1 MAKDVITRFK
11 LETTGFDSKIK
22 NAARELS
29 DVAKAAKSAG
39 SDFERFTKDQIEAAK
54 ALGNMATSSTNAKDK
69 TKELVGAFND
79 LARSYNH
86 LSEEQQRSDFG
97 KAMSQSLTQ
106 LQQRIKETKAEMQSM
121 NNVSANMGGGLSG
134 MVGNVSSVLG
144 VSPAMLTSIG
154 AATAAFASFKEV
166 IGGNI
171 ETAKNFEK
179 SMSQL
184 SSLTGMVGKDLD
196 KLKDYAI
203 ELGSTSTL
211 TASQVA
217 DAFRLIGSQQPQLLE
232 SGEALKEVTKYAIT
246 LSEAAGIDLVTAA
259 QTLSTSINQM
269 GGDSNNA
276 ARYVNVL
283 AAASQKGAGDIAW
296 LGEAITKSATAAKAV
311 GTDYEELV
319 GNLEQLAK
327 AGFDAS
333 TAGTALRSIIMNL
346 EKQANNDFKPS
357 IVGLT
362 QAFENLGKA
371 NLDITGY
378 QEIAGKMFA
387 SQAMALANAAQEAK
401 NMTVAIT
408 GTNTATEQAST
419 NTANLDGS
427 LKALASAWEGL
438 NLHINSSNGLL
449 KEAVDWLKDVVTWVD
464 KAISGMDK
472 FADRKSQMNN
482 EGAGEGNTRIDSMIR
497 NLKGSSDSQKSSVYN
512 QQVEQFYRYINKKE
526 AELQKT
532 QNTNDIWAWETIG
545 KNNKISQLTQD
556 IGAAKQMLQEYQQ
569 RAKSL
574 LPTSE
579 SGGNGKVTI
588 PIDADTEGAKKSIK
602 ELQSKLKELKKL
614 RDEASENNDFE
625 ARDDYNKQIK
635 SVQTQIK
642 SLRGDTSTKKEL
654 TEIQE
659 NQKKINDLS
668 QEYQK
673 LATAAKTANES
684 QSKGIAERMTAIKGE
699 IQTLQDRNKE
709 LKQFAEDAQRIEYP
723 TGSIQQLNQ
732 QLQDLQKAQSQA
744 LTGQEWQ
751 DYQKQ
756 IEQTQRQISALKG
769 QWQNGWEA
777 TFTVDADDTK
787 AMQALKD
794 VEGVKIDGKTVT
806 VTANTQQA
814 YNQIQTLLKDVSNK
828 KVEIA
833 VTPKIETGT
842 SIQNAKGMQEYIGI
856 LKQELEEADYGTSV
870 YNGLAASLADMT
882 TLQNLVK
889 ESLSLGLGTSMF
901 DVADEL
907 GMDFW
912 TRAME
917 GGVENTDWDSIMEQL
932 NEKLKDKDLD
942 PIELNYDT
950 GEVTHKKKKDGK
962 DSDKETLEIANKVVS
977 GLSQVSSGLS
987 QMGIVLPQGV
997 TDVLSGLQG
1006 LMSVINGVM
1015 TIIDL
1020 FGATSLAS
1028 QTFSTNANTGAL
1040 VANEAAI
1047 GSLTAALYTTSLLGF
1062 SNGGVVK
1069 AANGNVVRAA
1079 NGIVTG
1085 TTYSGDEVPALLNA
1099 GEVVLNRAQAGAL
1112 AADLEGGGGSTK
1124 VFVEGVI
1131 DGDVIRLVQR
1141 QNNDIWGRTN

>member
-54 ALGNMATSSTNAKDK
+54 ALGNMSTSSTNAKDK

-106 LQQRIKETKAEMQSM
+106 LQQRIHETKEEMKGLDT
-121 NNVSANMGGGLSG
+121 GGSLFSGDKLSG
-134 MVGNVSSVLG
+134 MLQVFGGNLMTKGFELATGAITSMANEIGDCIKQGVELAKQGEGVRIAFERLG
-144 VSPAMLTSIG
+144 RGDILEGLREATHGTVTDIELMKAAVKFNDFKLPIEELGTML
-154 AATAAFASFKEV
+154 AFAQQK
-166 IGGNI
+166 
-171 ETAKNFEK
+171 AKDTGQSVDYMVDSIVTGLGRK
-179 SMSQL
+179 SLMI
-184 SSLTGMVGKDLD
+184 LD
-196 KLKDYAI
+196 N
-203 ELGSTSTL
+203 LGL
-211 TASQVA
+211 
-217 DAFRLIGSQQPQLLE
+217 
-232 SGEALKEVTKYAIT
+232 
-246 LSEAAGIDLVTAA
+246 
-259 QTLSTSINQM
+259 
-269 GGDSNNA
+269 
-276 ARYVNVL
+276 
-283 AAASQKGAGDIAW
+283 
-296 LGEAITKSATAAKAV
+296 SATEIRERMKETGDMTKAV
-311 GTDYEELV
+311 GSIIRDQMAAAGDYVETAADRAAQANVSLQNKMEEV
-319 GNLEQLAK
+319 GRKFAPLQE
-327 AGFDAS
+327 AS
-333 TAGTALRSIIMNL
+333 TQLWTSM
-346 EKQANNDFKPS
+346 K
-357 IVGLT
+357 
-362 QAFENLGKA
+362 
-371 NLDITGY
+371 
-378 QEIAGKMFA
+378 IAI
-387 SQAMALANAAQEAK
+387 L
-401 NMTVAIT
+401 
-408 GTNTATEQAST
+408 
-419 NTANLDGS
+419 
-427 LKALASAWEGL
+427 
-438 NLHINSSNGLL
+438 
-449 KEAVDWLKDVVTWVD
+449 DVVGGPMTTFLNQLTEAGRLQN
-464 KAISGMDK
+464 AINN
-472 FADRKSQMNN
+472 MN
-482 EGAGEGNTRIDSMIR
+482 GGNNGSPTRIDRMISMLGNGQSQRSR
-497 NLKGSSDSQKSSVYN
+497 NTYN
-512 QQVEQFYRYINKKE
+512 QQVGVFDERIKQQKFRIASLSDNDAITRGLKQK
-526 AELQKT
+526 AET
-532 QNTNDIWAWETIG
+532 
-545 KNNKISQLTQD
+545 
-556 IGAAKQMLQEYQQ
+556 
-569 RAKSL
+569 
-574 LPTSE
+574 
-579 SGGNGKVTI
+579 
-588 PIDADTEGAKKSIK
+588 
-602 ELQSKLKELKKL
+602 ELKAL
-614 RDEASENNDFE
+614 EAMRSEYISRANEIFNPKSSNLNLNGGK
-625 ARDDYNKQIK
+625 DDNKDK
-635 SVQTQIK
+635 KVQTETQQNEAKIA
-642 SLRGDTSTKKEL
+642 SLT
-654 TEIQE
+654 
-659 NQKKINDLS
+659 

-769 QWQNGWEA
+769 QWQSGWEA

-833 VTPKIETGT
+833 VTPRIETGT

-856 LKQELEEADYGTSV
+856 LKQQLEEADYGTPL

-917 GGVENTDWDSIMEQL
+917 GGVANTDWDSIMEQL
-932 NEKLKDKDLD
+932 NEELKNRDLD
-942 PIELNYDT
+942 PIALNYET
-950 GEVTHKKKKDGK
+950 GELTQKKKKDGK
-962 DSDKETLEIANKVVS
+962 DSDKEALEIANKMVS

-987 QMGIVLPQGV
+987 QMGIELPQGV
-997 TDVLSGLQG
+997 TQVLSGVQG

-1020 FGATSLAS
+1020 FSTTSLAA
-1028 QTFSTNANTGAL
+1028 QTISTNLNSGL
-1040 VANEAAI
+1040 LELN
-1047 GSLTAALYTTSLLGF
+1047 TAALSSLTFALYATSFSPF

-1131 DGDVIRLVQR
+1131 DGDVLRLVQR

>member
-54 ALGNMATSSTNAKDK
+54 ALGNMSTSSTNAKDK

-106 LQQRIKETKAEMQSM
+106 LQQRIHETKEEMKGLDT
-121 NNVSANMGGGLSG
+121 GGSLFSGDKLSG
-134 MVGNVSSVLG
+134 MLQVFGGNLMTKGFELATGAITSMANEIGDCIKQGVELAKQGEGVRIAFERLG
-144 VSPAMLTSIG
+144 RGDILEGLREATHGTVTDIELMKAAVKFNDFKLPIEELGTML
-154 AATAAFASFKEV
+154 AFAQQK
-166 IGGNI
+166 
-171 ETAKNFEK
+171 AKDTGQSVDYMVDSIVTGLGRK
-179 SMSQL
+179 SLMI
-184 SSLTGMVGKDLD
+184 LD
-196 KLKDYAI
+196 N
-203 ELGSTSTL
+203 LGL
-211 TASQVA
+211 
-217 DAFRLIGSQQPQLLE
+217 
-232 SGEALKEVTKYAIT
+232 
-246 LSEAAGIDLVTAA
+246 
-259 QTLSTSINQM
+259 
-269 GGDSNNA
+269 
-276 ARYVNVL
+276 
-283 AAASQKGAGDIAW
+283 
-296 LGEAITKSATAAKAV
+296 SATEIRERMKETGDMTKAV
-311 GTDYEELV
+311 GSIIRDQMAAAGDYVETAADRAAQANVSLQNKMEEV
-319 GNLEQLAK
+319 GRKFAPLQE
-327 AGFDAS
+327 AS
-333 TAGTALRSIIMNL
+333 TQLWTSM
-346 EKQANNDFKPS
+346 K
-357 IVGLT
+357 
-362 QAFENLGKA
+362 
-371 NLDITGY
+371 
-378 QEIAGKMFA
+378 IAI
-387 SQAMALANAAQEAK
+387 L
-401 NMTVAIT
+401 
-408 GTNTATEQAST
+408 
-419 NTANLDGS
+419 
-427 LKALASAWEGL
+427 
-438 NLHINSSNGLL
+438 
-449 KEAVDWLKDVVTWVD
+449 DVVGGPMTTFLNQLTEAGRLQN
-464 KAISGMDK
+464 AINN
-472 FADRKSQMNN
+472 MN
-482 EGAGEGNTRIDSMIR
+482 GGNNGSPTRIDRMISMLGNGQSQRSR
-497 NLKGSSDSQKSSVYN
+497 NTYN
-512 QQVEQFYRYINKKE
+512 QQVGVFDERIKQQKFRIASLSDNDAITRGLKQK
-526 AELQKT
+526 AET
-532 QNTNDIWAWETIG
+532 
-545 KNNKISQLTQD
+545 
-556 IGAAKQMLQEYQQ
+556 
-569 RAKSL
+569 
-574 LPTSE
+574 
-579 SGGNGKVTI
+579 
-588 PIDADTEGAKKSIK
+588 
-602 ELQSKLKELKKL
+602 ELKAL
-614 RDEASENNDFE
+614 EAMRSEYISRANEIFNPKSSNLNLNGGK
-625 ARDDYNKQIK
+625 DDNKDK
-635 SVQTQIK
+635 KVQTETQQNEAKIA
-642 SLRGDTSTKKEL
+642 SLT
-654 TEIQE
+654 
-659 NQKKINDLS
+659 

-673 LATAAKTANES
+673 LATAAKPANES

-769 QWQNGWEA
+769 QWQSGWEA

-833 VTPKIETGT
+833 VTPRIETGT

-856 LKQELEEADYGTSV
+856 LKQQLEEADYGTPL

-917 GGVENTDWDSIMEQL
+917 GGVANTDWDSIMEQL
-932 NEKLKDKDLD
+932 NEELKNRDLD
-942 PIELNYDT
+942 PIALNYET
-950 GEVTHKKKKDGK
+950 GELTQKKKKDGK
-962 DSDKETLEIANKVVS
+962 DSDKEALEIANKMVS

-987 QMGIVLPQGV
+987 QMGIELPQGV
-997 TDVLSGLQG
+997 TQVLSGVQG

-1020 FGATSLAS
+1020 FSTTSLAAETLS
-1028 QTFSTNANTGAL
+1028 VNSNSVALATNTAAL
-1040 VANEAAI
+1040 
-1047 GSLTAALYTTSLLGF
+1047 GTLTAALYTTSLLGF

-1131 DGDVIRLVQR
+1131 DGDVLRLVQR

>member
-54 ALGNMATSSTNAKDK
+54 ALGNMSTSSTNAKDK

-106 LQQRIKETKAEMQSM
+106 LQQRIHETKEEMKGLDT
-121 NNVSANMGGGLSG
+121 GGSLFSGDKLSG
-134 MVGNVSSVLG
+134 MLQVFGGNLMTKGFELATGAITSMANEIGDCIKQGVELAKQGEGVRIAFERLG
-144 VSPAMLTSIG
+144 RGDILEGLREATHGTVTDIELMKAAVKFNDFKLPIEELGTML
-154 AATAAFASFKEV
+154 AFAQQK
-166 IGGNI
+166 
-171 ETAKNFEK
+171 AKDTGQSVDYMVDSIVTGLGRK
-179 SMSQL
+179 SLMI
-184 SSLTGMVGKDLD
+184 LD
-196 KLKDYAI
+196 N
-203 ELGSTSTL
+203 LGL
-211 TASQVA
+211 
-217 DAFRLIGSQQPQLLE
+217 
-232 SGEALKEVTKYAIT
+232 
-246 LSEAAGIDLVTAA
+246 
-259 QTLSTSINQM
+259 
-269 GGDSNNA
+269 
-276 ARYVNVL
+276 
-283 AAASQKGAGDIAW
+283 
-296 LGEAITKSATAAKAV
+296 SATEIRERMKETGDMTKAV
-311 GTDYEELV
+311 GSIIRDQMAAAGDYVETAADRAAQANVSLQNKMEEV
-319 GNLEQLAK
+319 GRKFAPLQE
-327 AGFDAS
+327 AS
-333 TAGTALRSIIMNL
+333 TQLWTSM
-346 EKQANNDFKPS
+346 K
-357 IVGLT
+357 
-362 QAFENLGKA
+362 
-371 NLDITGY
+371 
-378 QEIAGKMFA
+378 IAI
-387 SQAMALANAAQEAK
+387 L
-401 NMTVAIT
+401 
-408 GTNTATEQAST
+408 
-419 NTANLDGS
+419 
-427 LKALASAWEGL
+427 
-438 NLHINSSNGLL
+438 
-449 KEAVDWLKDVVTWVD
+449 DVVGGPMTTFLNQLTEAGRLQN
-464 KAISGMDK
+464 AINN
-472 FADRKSQMNN
+472 MN
-482 EGAGEGNTRIDSMIR
+482 GGNNGSPTRIDRMISMLGNGQSQRSR
-497 NLKGSSDSQKSSVYN
+497 NTYN
-512 QQVEQFYRYINKKE
+512 QQVGVFDERIKQQKFRIASLSDNDAITRGLKQK
-526 AELQKT
+526 AET
-532 QNTNDIWAWETIG
+532 
-545 KNNKISQLTQD
+545 
-556 IGAAKQMLQEYQQ
+556 
-569 RAKSL
+569 
-574 LPTSE
+574 
-579 SGGNGKVTI
+579 
-588 PIDADTEGAKKSIK
+588 
-602 ELQSKLKELKKL
+602 ELKAL
-614 RDEASENNDFE
+614 EAMRSEYISRANEIFNPKSSNLNLNGGK
-625 ARDDYNKQIK
+625 DDNKDK
-635 SVQTQIK
+635 KVQTETQQNEAKIA
-642 SLRGDTSTKKEL
+642 SLT
-654 TEIQE
+654 
-659 NQKKINDLS
+659 

-723 TGSIQQLNQ
+723 TGSIQQMNQ

-769 QWQNGWEA
+769 QWQSGWEA

-787 AMQALKD
+787 AVEALKD

-856 LKQELEEADYGTSV
+856 LKQQLEEADYGTPL

-917 GGVENTDWDSIMEQL
+917 GGVANTDWDSIMEQL
-932 NEKLKDKDLD
+932 NEELKNRDLD
-942 PIELNYDT
+942 PIALNYET
-950 GEVTHKKKKDGK
+950 GELTQKKKKDGK
-962 DSDKETLEIANKVVS
+962 DSDKEALEIANKMVS

-987 QMGIVLPQGV
+987 QMGIELPQGV
-997 TDVLSGLQG
+997 TQVLSGVQG

-1020 FGATSLAS
+1020 FSTTSLAAETLS
-1028 QTFSTNANTGAL
+1028 VNSNSVALATNTAAL
-1040 VANEAAI
+1040 
-1047 GSLTAALYTTSLLGF
+1047 GTLTAALYTTSLLGF

-1131 DGDVIRLVQR
+1131 DGDVLRLVQR

>member
-1 MAKDVITRFK
+1 MAKSV
-11 LETTGFDSKIK
+11 LELAVGTGQWDAGLKK
-22 NAARELS
+22 
-29 DVAKAAKSAG
+29 AKSALDNFTQSQGGLQQALAKDSDNMRKFVQMMGQMESTAKTSKGQMNDYKSAIEQLTMQYNRMTDAQKQTIGQDYLQAIDQMKQKYHAVNKEIEEMNRSLNNIKVPDLSESTSSSLFSGDKLSGMLQVFGGNLMTKGFELATGAITSMANEIGDCIKQGVELAKQGEGVRIAFERLGRGDILDGLREATHGTVTDIELMKAAVKFNDFKLPIEELGTMLAFAQQKAKDTGQSVDYMVDSIVTGLGRKSLMILDNLGLSAAEIKERMKETGDMTKAVGSIIRDQMAAAGDYVETAADRAAQANVSLQNKMEEVGRKFAPLQEASSQLWTSMKIAILDVVGGPMTTFLNQLTEAGRLHNMLKDINGDSSSGNTKVGQQLGKLKAIKAGGG
-39 SDFERFTKDQIEAAK
+39 SDYYLNTTYQGQLEEYNRELMNTDKLLKQFEQDHSSVNVVLQNARKQMGRDFNSIEEIRTYQNAVRSMRDEYAKGGKDIITPK
-54 ALGNMATSSTNAKDK
+54 TVTPDPNKNGDKDK
-69 TKELVGAFND
+69 TPKVQTETQQND
-79 LARSYNH
+79 A
-86 LSEEQQRSDFG
+86 
-97 KAMSQSLTQ
+97 KIASLT
-106 LQQRIKETKAEMQSM
+106 
-121 NNVSANMGGGLSG
+121 
-134 MVGNVSSVLG
+134 
-144 VSPAMLTSIG
+144 
-154 AATAAFASFKEV
+154 
-166 IGGNI
+166 
-171 ETAKNFEK
+171 
-179 SMSQL
+179 
-184 SSLTGMVGKDLD
+184 
-196 KLKDYAI
+196 
-203 ELGSTSTL
+203 
-211 TASQVA
+211 
-217 DAFRLIGSQQPQLLE
+217 
-232 SGEALKEVTKYAIT
+232 
-246 LSEAAGIDLVTAA
+246 
-259 QTLSTSINQM
+259 
-269 GGDSNNA
+269 
-276 ARYVNVL
+276 
-283 AAASQKGAGDIAW
+283 
-296 LGEAITKSATAAKAV
+296 
-311 GTDYEELV
+311 
-319 GNLEQLAK
+319 
-327 AGFDAS
+327 
-333 TAGTALRSIIMNL
+333 
-346 EKQANNDFKPS
+346 
-357 IVGLT
+357 
-362 QAFENLGKA
+362 
-371 NLDITGY
+371 
-378 QEIAGKMFA
+378 
-387 SQAMALANAAQEAK
+387 
-401 NMTVAIT
+401 
-408 GTNTATEQAST
+408 
-419 NTANLDGS
+419 
-427 LKALASAWEGL
+427 
-438 NLHINSSNGLL
+438 
-449 KEAVDWLKDVVTWVD
+449 
-464 KAISGMDK
+464 
-472 FADRKSQMNN
+472 
-482 EGAGEGNTRIDSMIR
+482 
-497 NLKGSSDSQKSSVYN
+497 
-512 QQVEQFYRYINKKE
+512 
-526 AELQKT
+526 
-532 QNTNDIWAWETIG
+532 
-545 KNNKISQLTQD
+545 
-556 IGAAKQMLQEYQQ
+556 
-569 RAKSL
+569 
-574 LPTSE
+574 
-579 SGGNGKVTI
+579 
-588 PIDADTEGAKKSIK
+588 
-602 ELQSKLKELKKL
+602 
-614 RDEASENNDFE
+614 
-625 ARDDYNKQIK
+625 
-635 SVQTQIK
+635 
-642 SLRGDTSTKKEL
+642 
-654 TEIQE
+654 
-659 NQKKINDLS
+659 

-856 LKQELEEADYGTSV
+856 LKQQLEEADYGTPL

-917 GGVENTDWDSIMEQL
+917 GGVENTDWDSIIAQL
-932 NEKLKDKDLD
+932 NEELKNRDLD
-942 PIELNYDT
+942 PIALNYET
-950 GEVTHKKKKDGK
+950 GEVTQKKKKEGK
-962 DSDKETLEIANKVVS
+962 DSDKEALEIANKMVS

-987 QMGIVLPQGV
+987 QMGIELPQGV
-997 TDVLSGLQG
+997 TQVLSGVQG

-1020 FGATSLAS
+1020 FSTTSLAAETLS
-1028 QTFSTNANTGAL
+1028 VNSNSVALATNTAAL
-1040 VANEAAI
+1040 
-1047 GSLTAALYTTSLLGF
+1047 GTLTTALYTTSLLGF

-1131 DGDVIRLVQR
+1131 DGDVLRLVQR

>member
-54 ALGNMATSSTNAKDK
+54 ALGNMSTSSTNAKDK

-106 LQQRIKETKAEMQSM
+106 LQQRIHETKEEMKGLDT
-121 NNVSANMGGGLSG
+121 GGSLFSGDKLSG
-134 MVGNVSSVLG
+134 MLQVFGGNLMTKGFELATGAITSMANEIGDCIKQGVELAKQGEGVRIAFERLG
-144 VSPAMLTSIG
+144 RGDILEGLREATHGTVTDIELMKAAVKFNDFKLPIEELGTML
-154 AATAAFASFKEV
+154 AFAQQK
-166 IGGNI
+166 
-171 ETAKNFEK
+171 AKDTGQSVDYMVDSIVTGLGRK
-179 SMSQL
+179 SLMI
-184 SSLTGMVGKDLD
+184 LD
-196 KLKDYAI
+196 N
-203 ELGSTSTL
+203 LGL
-211 TASQVA
+211 
-217 DAFRLIGSQQPQLLE
+217 
-232 SGEALKEVTKYAIT
+232 
-246 LSEAAGIDLVTAA
+246 
-259 QTLSTSINQM
+259 
-269 GGDSNNA
+269 
-276 ARYVNVL
+276 
-283 AAASQKGAGDIAW
+283 
-296 LGEAITKSATAAKAV
+296 SATEIRERMKETGDMTKAV
-311 GTDYEELV
+311 GSIIRDQMAAAGDYVETAADRAAQANVSLQNKMEEV
-319 GNLEQLAK
+319 GRKFAPLQE
-327 AGFDAS
+327 AS
-333 TAGTALRSIIMNL
+333 TQLWTSM
-346 EKQANNDFKPS
+346 K
-357 IVGLT
+357 
-362 QAFENLGKA
+362 
-371 NLDITGY
+371 
-378 QEIAGKMFA
+378 IAI
-387 SQAMALANAAQEAK
+387 L
-401 NMTVAIT
+401 
-408 GTNTATEQAST
+408 
-419 NTANLDGS
+419 
-427 LKALASAWEGL
+427 
-438 NLHINSSNGLL
+438 
-449 KEAVDWLKDVVTWVD
+449 DVVGGPMTTFLNQLTEAGRLQN
-464 KAISGMDK
+464 AINN
-472 FADRKSQMNN
+472 MN
-482 EGAGEGNTRIDSMIR
+482 GGNNGSPTRIDRMISMLGNGQSQRSR
-497 NLKGSSDSQKSSVYN
+497 NTYN
-512 QQVEQFYRYINKKE
+512 QQVGVFDERIKQQKFRIASLSDNDAITRGLKQK
-526 AELQKT
+526 AET
-532 QNTNDIWAWETIG
+532 
-545 KNNKISQLTQD
+545 
-556 IGAAKQMLQEYQQ
+556 
-569 RAKSL
+569 
-574 LPTSE
+574 
-579 SGGNGKVTI
+579 
-588 PIDADTEGAKKSIK
+588 
-602 ELQSKLKELKKL
+602 ELKAL
-614 RDEASENNDFE
+614 EAMRSEYISRANEIFNPKSSNLNLNGGK
-625 ARDDYNKQIK
+625 DDNKDK
-635 SVQTQIK
+635 KVQTETQQNEAKIA
-642 SLRGDTSTKKEL
+642 SLT
-654 TEIQE
+654 
-659 NQKKINDLS
+659 

-723 TGSIQQLNQ
+723 TGSIQQMNQ

-769 QWQNGWEA
+769 QWQSGWEA

-856 LKQELEEADYGTSV
+856 LKQQLEEADYGTPL

-889 ESLSLGLGTSMF
+889 ESLSLGIGTSMF
-901 DVADEL
+901 DVADEF

-917 GGVENTDWDSIMEQL
+917 GGVANTDWDSIMEQL
-932 NEKLKDKDLD
+932 NEELKNRDLD
-942 PIELNYDT
+942 PIALNYET
-950 GEVTHKKKKDGK
+950 GELTQKKKKDGK
-962 DSDKETLEIANKVVS
+962 DSDKEALEIANKMVS

-987 QMGIVLPQGV
+987 QMGIELPQGV
-997 TDVLSGLQG
+997 TQVLSGVQG

-1020 FGATSLAS
+1020 FSTTSLAAETLS
-1028 QTFSTNANTGAL
+1028 VNSNSVALATNTAAL
-1040 VANEAAI
+1040 
-1047 GSLTAALYTTSLLGF
+1047 GTLTAALYTTSLLGF

-1131 DGDVIRLVQR
+1131 DGDVLRLVQR

>member
-54 ALGNMATSSTNAKDK
+54 ALGNMSTSSTNAKDK

-106 LQQRIKETKAEMQSM
+106 LQQRIHETKEEMKGLDT
-121 NNVSANMGGGLSG
+121 GGSLFSGDKLSG
-134 MVGNVSSVLG
+134 MLQVFGGNLMTKGFELATGAITSMANEIGDCIKQGVELAKQGEGVRIAFERLG
-144 VSPAMLTSIG
+144 RGDILEGLREATHGTVTDIELMKAAVKFNDFKLPIEELGTML
-154 AATAAFASFKEV
+154 AFAQQK
-166 IGGNI
+166 
-171 ETAKNFEK
+171 AKDTGQSVDYMVDSIVTGLGRK
-179 SMSQL
+179 SLMI
-184 SSLTGMVGKDLD
+184 LD
-196 KLKDYAI
+196 N
-203 ELGSTSTL
+203 LGL
-211 TASQVA
+211 
-217 DAFRLIGSQQPQLLE
+217 
-232 SGEALKEVTKYAIT
+232 
-246 LSEAAGIDLVTAA
+246 
-259 QTLSTSINQM
+259 
-269 GGDSNNA
+269 
-276 ARYVNVL
+276 
-283 AAASQKGAGDIAW
+283 
-296 LGEAITKSATAAKAV
+296 SATEIRERMKETGDMTKAV
-311 GTDYEELV
+311 GSIIRDQMAAAGDYVETAADRAAQANVSLQNKMEEV
-319 GNLEQLAK
+319 GRKFAPLQE
-327 AGFDAS
+327 AS
-333 TAGTALRSIIMNL
+333 TQLWTSM
-346 EKQANNDFKPS
+346 K
-357 IVGLT
+357 
-362 QAFENLGKA
+362 
-371 NLDITGY
+371 
-378 QEIAGKMFA
+378 IAI
-387 SQAMALANAAQEAK
+387 L
-401 NMTVAIT
+401 
-408 GTNTATEQAST
+408 
-419 NTANLDGS
+419 
-427 LKALASAWEGL
+427 
-438 NLHINSSNGLL
+438 
-449 KEAVDWLKDVVTWVD
+449 DVVGGPMTTFLNQLTEAGRLQN
-464 KAISGMDK
+464 AINN
-472 FADRKSQMNN
+472 MN
-482 EGAGEGNTRIDSMIR
+482 GGNNGSPTRIDRMISMLGNGQSQRSR
-497 NLKGSSDSQKSSVYN
+497 NTYN
-512 QQVEQFYRYINKKE
+512 QQVGVFDERIKQQKFRIASLSDNDAITRGLKQK
-526 AELQKT
+526 AET
-532 QNTNDIWAWETIG
+532 
-545 KNNKISQLTQD
+545 
-556 IGAAKQMLQEYQQ
+556 
-569 RAKSL
+569 
-574 LPTSE
+574 
-579 SGGNGKVTI
+579 
-588 PIDADTEGAKKSIK
+588 
-602 ELQSKLKELKKL
+602 ELKAL
-614 RDEASENNDFE
+614 EAMRSEYISRANEIFNPKSSNLNLNGGK
-625 ARDDYNKQIK
+625 DDNKDK
-635 SVQTQIK
+635 KVQTETQQNEAKIA
-642 SLRGDTSTKKEL
+642 SLT
-654 TEIQE
+654 
-659 NQKKINDLS
+659 

-723 TGSIQQLNQ
+723 TGSIQQMNQ

-769 QWQNGWEA
+769 QWQSGWEA

-833 VTPKIETGT
+833 VTPRIETGT

-856 LKQELEEADYGTSV
+856 LKQQLEEADYGTPL

-917 GGVENTDWDSIMEQL
+917 GGVANTDWDSIMEQL
-932 NEKLKDKDLD
+932 NEELKNRDLD
-942 PIELNYDT
+942 PIALNYET
-950 GEVTHKKKKDGK
+950 GELTQKKKKDGK
-962 DSDKETLEIANKVVS
+962 DSDKEALEIANKMVS

-987 QMGIVLPQGV
+987 QMGIELPQGV
-997 TDVLSGLQG
+997 TQVLSGVQG

-1020 FGATSLAS
+1020 FSTTSLAA
-1028 QTFSTNANTGAL
+1028 QTISTNLNSGL
-1040 VANEAAI
+1040 LELN
-1047 GSLTAALYTTSLLGF
+1047 TAALSSLTFALYATSFSPF

-1131 DGDVIRLVQR
+1131 DGDVLRLVQR